1 MQTVLH
7 RLLTMITITS
17 KALSRNYLNIRRF
30 LCNELLKAMLVHSD
44 NYAAP
49 CTFSFCGNEPLTIHQ
64 MNEKARELGM
74 RSTRFS
80 DSSGLSDSNIS
91 SAMDLD

>member
-1 MQTVLH
+1 MHFLVLQVW
-7 RLLTMITITS
+7 
-17 KALSRNYLNIRRF
+17 SRFAIYP
-30 LCNELLKAMLVHSD
+30 K
-44 NYAAP
+44 
-49 CTFSFCGNEPLTIHQ
+49 

-91 SAMDLD
+91 SAMDLVKLAKYSLNKAQIKIFLICQAPSFKQVDAVFSSKYQ